1 MWQFVS
7 ECRYQTVCRYRC
19 QGLAWT
25 DGSDSGWVFCLV
37 LDRFWT
43 SVWIVQWRI
52 IRNFCSEIVSS
63 CVKMNVSLFNKFH
76 NRAIPIPF
84 ENFEVI
90 SKINKMTRPLF
101 TYVVQW
107 SYGSMSYASVC
118 FEPYLV
124 IDARNMELTAT
135 YHPSAYVGGCHVCT
149 FALSHLFWLCSL
161 EGRRQQTFG
170 ETTSLLFTNRDLRSP
185 TLLTGF

>member
-1 MWQFVS
+1 MD
-7 ECRYQTVCRYRC
+7 RRI
-19 QGLAWT
+19 
-25 DGSDSGWVFCLV
+25 
-37 LDRFWT
+37 RFWVSILLSFGQILDLSIELFSEGSSGI
-43 SVWIVQWRI
+43 SVVKSWAVVLKWMYRFLT
-52 IRNFCSEIVSS
+52 NFTTELC
-63 CVKMNVSLFNKFH
+63 
-76 NRAIPIPF
+76 PIPF

-107 SYGSMSYASVC
+107 SYGSMSYASVG

-135 YHPSAYVGGCHVCT
+135 YHPPAYVGGCHVCT

>member
-1 MWQFVS
+1 MD
-7 ECRYQTVCRYRC
+7 RRI
-19 QGLAWT
+19 
-25 DGSDSGWVFCLV
+25 
-37 LDRFWT
+37 RFWVSILLSFGQFLDLSIELFSEGSSGI
-43 SVWIVQWRI
+43 SVVKSWAVVLKWMYRFLK
-52 IRNFCSEIVSS
+52 NFTTEQC
-63 CVKMNVSLFNKFH
+63 
-76 NRAIPIPF
+76 PIPF

-90 SKINKMTRPLF
+90 SKINKMTRPHF

-124 IDARNMELTAT
+124 IDARNMALVAT
-135 YHPSAYVGGCHVCT
+135 YHPPAYVGGCHVCT
-149 FALSHLFWLCSL
+149 FGLSHLFWLCSL

-170 ETTSLLFTNRDLRSP
+170 ETTSLLFTNRDLWSP